1 MKIKALIIARLDA
14 EDYGHI
20 TESISAIL
28 FLATPHQGSNQT
40 QLPMVV
46 GSIVNIALT
55 GTSRIIGSIRTDL
68 MEALEKD
75 SENLKQISVDF
86 RNQIENI
93 RIASFIEKEITR
105 PAKSRVCTDLYLFL
119 VNILG

>member
-55 GTSRIIGSIRTDL
+55 GTSRIIGSIRADL
-68 MEALEKD
+68 IEARKGLRKLET
-75 SENLKQISVDF
+75 NFHRL
-86 RNQIENI
+86 
-93 RIASFIEKEITR
+93 
-105 PAKSRVCTDLYLFL
+105 
-119 VNILG
+119 